1 MRRNQKRE
9 NTSEL
14 ANLRHYDYKNY
25 DILKKKQ
32 SKFEPEDRH
41 CLDYQ
46 CEKFNLDIGMNV
58 DSRIKGRY
66 CQSAVQHQVQFA
78 SLCEHVF
85 SQIQRTHQ

>member
-14 ANLRHYDYKNY
+14 AKLRHYDYKNY

-41 CLDYQ
+41 CLD
-46 CEKFNLDIGMNV
+46 NV
-58 DSRIKGRY
+58 TTLANGNTPNSRNSSDTSRY
-66 CQSAVQHQVQFA
+66 RRSGPEF
-78 SLCEHVF
+78 
-85 SQIQRTHQ
+85 